1 VSVLSG
7 VFLLGGQVGIAQQT
21 TAPSAA
27 TEIRCSMLLSMT
39 NDDDAFAIR
48 PNSINANFEM
58 AGTTLLQL
66 TDRVG
71 TENVR
76 ARLGITAR
84 DEHDPLFA
92 GQMMA
97 ALNTLS
103 AYNRRY
109 CADHPLDTLQG
120 AVDGLVAQFS
130 ERKVSE
136 TPSST
141 TQPSVESLT
150 DKLHS
155 IAAATT
161 KAAPTMLDATTR
173 LDGAQADS
181 WVTLQF
187 NYTLT
192 NVNAR
197 SVGKAAA
204 VNRLEGPG
212 REAIRRGVCSSQLKE
227 FLAAG
232 ATLRYS
238 YRDQNDELLAKIQI
252 TSADCAE
259 KN

>member
-1 VSVLSG
+1 
-7 VFLLGGQVGIAQQT
+7 
-21 TAPSAA
+21 
-27 TEIRCSMLLSMT
+27 
-39 NDDDAFAIR
+39 
-48 PNSINANFEM
+48 
-58 AGTTLLQL
+58 
-66 TDRVG
+66 
-71 TENVR
+71 
-76 ARLGITAR
+76 
-84 DEHDPLFA
+84 
-92 GQMMA
+92 
-97 ALNTLS
+97 
-103 AYNRRY
+103 
-109 CADHPLDTLQG
+109 
-120 AVDGLVAQFS
+120 LVAQFS

-141 TQPSVESLT
+141 AQPSVESLT